1 MAMSLLL
8 LIIKTIL
15 ASREQTGKKIHRK
28 DSLNPKIVPAFSHL
42 VELTT
47 GVLTCPNVEINIIFN
62 GVQLFGDVIVYVTYS
77 LLLDFELVPLQ

>member
-8 LIIKTIL
+8 LIIMTIL
-15 ASREQTGKKIHRK
+15 ASREQTGKKIHR
-28 DSLNPKIVPAFSHL
+28 NPKIVPAFFHL

-62 GVQLFGDVIVYVTYS
+62 GVQLFGDVIVCVTYS